1 MKLRLLLISTIA
13 VILIAFPMFPVYS
26 EFQTPSNK
34 PTSAAIPTVYARS
47 ASRVSATP
55 GNMYTPVTAST
66 NLPSATNA
74 TIFLTVGTFIPAGQC
89 CFGGYLIGYS
99 IDSGTF
105 IGICG
110 AETSRFTNVL
120 ITDTCF
126 TRTTL
131 PAGSHTLGLV
141 VDNPDVGAWTIEA
154 GSTTAILVE
163 FN

>member
-13 VILIAFPMFPVYS
+13 VILIAFPLFPVYS

-34 PTSAAIPTVYARS
+34 PTNAAIPIVYARS

-66 NLPSATNA
+66 NLAIATNA
-74 TIFLTVGTFIPAGQC
+74 TIFLSVGTFIPAGQC

-99 IDSGTF
+99 IDSRTF

-110 AETSRFTNVL
+110 LKPHVSPTYQSQTLASHARRFQLAPTHWDWL
-120 ITDTCF
+120 S
-126 TRTTL
+126 TTL
-131 PAGSHTLGLV
+131 M
-141 VDNPDVGAWTIEA
+141 
-154 GSTTAILVE
+154 
-163 FN
+163 